1 MARTDTLVAVSDA
14 GGRRVAAYATIDPA
28 SEWVRDYRWY
38 RLTPD
43 GAPVTFTHP
52 AAGGRPATMGEV
64 LLDLV
69 GREGAAVR
77 HRNGDPLDHR
87 RANLAIVAAEEA
99 DATEPAGRRSRYRH
113 VLYDPEHDAGG
124 AYGYGGGRYV
134 NLGRFEDELAAA
146 RAARAWAVENQSIHL
161 EDDHRAGGFG
171 RGSKAPTPAS
181 EAQRLKG

>member
-52 AAGGRPATMGEV
+52 AAGGRPATMAEV

-77 HRNGDPLDHR
+77 HRQGDPLDQR
-87 RANLAIVAAEEA
+87 RANIATVGAGAG
-99 DATEPAGRRSRYRH
+99 DATGPG
-113 VLYDPEHDAGG
+113 GG
-124 AYGYGGGRYV
+124 A
-134 NLGRFEDELAAA
+134 
-146 RAARAWAVENQSIHL
+146 AWW
-161 EDDHRAGGFG
+161 R
-171 RGSKAPTPAS
+171 R
-181 EAQRLKG
+181 